1 MDEPDTVEVG
11 WDGVERKGGWVIACM
26 SRNN

>member
-11 WDGVERKGGWVIACM
+11 WDGVERKGIRHRFAVHVEK
-26 SRNN
+26 